1 MGRTDGRGWGPRE
14 VMTRAFSPA
23 STLSAHLTTSRAYLP
38 HQSPEVGIVG
48 TPRYRKHGSWC
59 HWEEPLNPAAQA
71 PRKPGLQH
79 IFKEAL
85 LHPPGPWKAVLDRH
99 PITTQ
104 QRPEWQNSDSQHS
117 TGGGS
122 LITVLPWTQ
131 GKRLPGQR
139 PTQLF
144 SLTVSFWPPRGAQ
157 NHLAATVLTAFLCF
171 Q

>member
-1 MGRTDGRGWGPRE
+1 MGRTDGRGRGPRA
-14 VMTRAFSPA
+14 VMTRAFSPT
-23 STLSAHLTTSRAYLP
+23 STLSAHLTTSRAPPTPKPWGGYCGDTQVWETWVLM
-38 HQSPEVGIVG
+38 SPRGATE
-48 TPRYRKHGSWC
+48 PSCPGSQ
-59 HWEEPLNPAAQA
+59 EAQFIA
-71 PRKPGLQH
+71 HL
-79 IFKEAL
+79 KEAL
-85 LHPPGPWKAVLDRH
+85 LHPPGPWKALLDRH

-131 GKRLPGQR
+131 DKRLPGQR
-139 PTQLF
+139 PTQLC

-157 NHLAATVLTAFLCF
+157 NHLAATVLTASLCF